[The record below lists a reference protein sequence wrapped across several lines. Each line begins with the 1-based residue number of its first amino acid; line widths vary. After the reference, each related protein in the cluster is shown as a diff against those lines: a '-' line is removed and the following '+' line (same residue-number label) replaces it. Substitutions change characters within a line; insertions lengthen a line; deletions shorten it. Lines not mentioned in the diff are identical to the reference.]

1 MVAAPSTLPSE
12 QTWVRDGG
20 PVAID
25 DEVVHLLPATGL
37 LAALGSP
44 GGRGSAA
51 DPGAGILVF
60 PERAAARHR
69 SDDRRGS
76 LATDAQ
82 YSTRSTSGTEKGTEP
97 D

>member
-1 MVAAPSTLPSE
+1 MLAVPSTLPSE

-44 GGRGSAA
+44 GGRGSTA

-60 PERAAARHR
+60 PSTRSEAAMTDAAT
-69 SDDRRGS
+69 

-82 YSTRSTSGTEKGTEP
+82 YSTRSRSGTEKGTEA